1 MTTKRVAE
9 IPAFFYRTTGGT
21 EPVLDWLRNL
31 PSADSDEVAHLYRDD
46 AARDSD
52 LISPGCEP
60 SSGSGFLALV
70 LGRVNPPFDSKSAAV
85 DVAVGMWTTPLRVV
99 QA

>member
-1 MTTKRVAE
+1 MALTVLVIVVA
-9 IPAFFYRTTGGT
+9 ITVGMRTVMVIVVNFRSTY
-21 EPVLDWLRNL
+21 
-31 PSADSDEVAHLYRDD
+31 ADSDEVAHLYRDD

-52 LISPGCEP
+52 LIPPGCEP
-60 SSGSGFLALV
+60 SSGNGFLALV

>member
-1 MTTKRVAE
+1 MTIADNQKETFLLKAGEGDEEARKA
-9 IPAFFYRTTGGT
+9 I
-21 EPVLDWLRNL
+21 N
-31 PSADSDEVAHLYRDD
+31 ADSDEVAHLYRDD

-52 LISPGCEP
+52 LIPPGCEP
-60 SSGSGFLALV
+60 SSGNGFLALV